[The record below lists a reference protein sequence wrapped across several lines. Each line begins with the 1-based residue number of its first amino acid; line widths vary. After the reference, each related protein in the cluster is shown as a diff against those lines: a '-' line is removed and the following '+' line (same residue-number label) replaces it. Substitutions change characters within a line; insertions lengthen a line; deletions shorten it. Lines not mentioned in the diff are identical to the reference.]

1 MKQFT
6 LIEQDRY
13 IKIDGTG
20 IFFTPED
27 WPFTDIEHLW
37 AIQFKDDGHPDG
49 EGWVEYDSA
58 IPNTPIAKCQIEK
71 YVNHHTTELNK
82 QIDEQKRKE
91 EEEKKKSVSWEE
103 AMAELELQMDS
114 MQKNH
119 DEYVKDLEKDHDMQM
134 QRMWSTT
141 EMHEKEHK
149 QQMEFLMKDH
159 ELQIER
165 IQHQTK
171 QDHDTFFENQDA
183 AEEVANDSKQMFE
196 SVPTD
201 SQVTLFDGE
210 VDESLFDDA
219 IDDSYF
225 ENVVTSPEVTGEV
238 EVPAEPAPPQG
249 DDFFKNFDL
258 STLDDE
264 FNLEMMFEDEN
275 EPEPVVKEIENL
287 IAEDDDAKVSDND
300 KCC

>member
-13 IKIDGTG
+13 IKLDGTG
-20 IFFTPED
+20 IFFTVEN

-37 AIQFKDDGHPDG
+37 AIQWKDNGTEDGD
-49 EGWVEYDSA
+49 GWVEYDSP
-58 IPNTPIAKCQIEK
+58 IPNTPITLKEIHK
-71 YVNHHTTELNK
+71 YVEHYRSELSR
-82 QIDEQKRKE
+82 QLDEKKRRE
-91 EEEKKKSVSWEE
+91 EEERKKTVSWEE
-103 AMAELELQMDS
+103 AMAELELQMDT

-119 DEYVKDLEKDHDMQM
+119 DEYVVGLEKDHDMQM
-134 QRMWSTT
+134 QRVWSTT

-165 IQHQTK
+165 IQKVQ
-171 QDHDTFFENQDA
+171 QEDHNTFFENQDA
-183 AEEVANDSKQMFE
+183 AEEIAQESQEMFE
-196 SVPTD
+196 TVPAD

-210 VDESLFDDA
+210 VDESLFDDS
-219 IDDSYF
+219 IDDKYF

-238 EVPAEPAPPQG
+238 EITEQPTAQG

-275 EPEPVVKEIENL
+275 EPQPVVKEIENL
-287 IAEDDDAKVSDND
+287 IAEDDTEDAKVSDNN
-300 KCC
+300 

>member
-20 IFFTPED
+20 IFFTVEN

-37 AIQFKDDGHPDG
+37 AIQWKDNGTEDGD
-49 EGWVEYDSA
+49 GWVEYDSP
-58 IPNTPIAKCQIEK
+58 IPNTAITLKEIDK
-71 YVNHHTTELNK
+71 YTQHYRTELSRQLEEK
-82 QIDEQKRKE
+82 KRRE

-103 AMAELELQMDS
+103 AMAELELQMDT

-119 DEYVKDLEKDHDMQM
+119 DEYVKDLETDHDMQM
-134 QRMWSTT
+134 QRVWSTT

-201 SQVTLFDGE
+201 SHVTLFDGE

-219 IDDSYF
+219 IDDKYF
-225 ENVVTSPEVTGEV
+225 ENVVASPEVTGEV
-238 EVPAEPAPPQG
+238 EVPAEPEAVQG

-287 IAEDDDAKVSDND
+287 IAEDDAAKVSDND

>member
-37 AIQFKDDGHPDG
+37 AIQWKDDGTPDG

-210 VDESLFDDA
+210 VDESGETLADVQLGVCIGSVKVCKGVEGWDEP
-219 IDDSYF
+219 DY
-225 ENVVTSPEVTGEV
+225 TSLEGHEV
-238 EVPAEPAPPQG
+238 EEISCDG
-249 DDFFKNFDL
+249 
-258 STLDDE
+258 LDNDCDGTT
-264 FNLEMMFEDEN
+264 DEN
-275 EPEPVVKEIENL
+275 YT
-287 IAEDDDAKVSDND
+287 
-300 KCC
+300 